1 MDDFAMKRLWLG
13 AACCL
18 LAAAAVAAAAVAKP
32 RTTAANLLDRVE
44 IEDLLVDYYAP
55 LAGHGGSEDMGK
67 WYAPDGVLDINGR
80 VYHGRK
86 GVEQA
91 YKDAAVAAGSAF
103 KGKAHMLMT
112 NPRIE
117 VHGRAATADVI
128 WTGIDSETIKSQ
140 PHFVEQGREHDEL
153 VKAHGDWL
161 IKKRVITSDG
171 GIPDF
176 YAATY
181 KAR

>member
-1 MDDFAMKRLWLG
+1 MDDFAMTRTLG
-13 AACCL
+13 GASIAL
-18 LAAAAVAAAAVAKP
+18 ILAGLAAPALAAP
-32 RTTAANLLDRVE
+32 RTTAANLLDRVQ
-44 IEDLLVDYYAP
+44 IEDLLIDYYAP
-55 LAGHGGSEDMGK
+55 LGGGGEDMTR

-80 VYHGRK
+80 VYQGRK

-103 KGKAHMLMT
+103 KGKFHMLMT

-117 VHGRAATADVI
+117 VHGRTATADLI

-153 VKAHGDWL
+153 VKVGGEWL

>member
-1 MDDFAMKRLWLG
+1 MDDFAMKRARLG
-13 AACCL
+13 ACCL
-18 LAAAAVAAAAVAKP
+18 LALAAAAAPALAKP
-32 RTTAANLLDRVE
+32 RTTAANLLDRVQ

-55 LAGHGGSEDMGK
+55 LAGGGDREDMGK
-67 WYAPDGVLDINGR
+67 WYAEDGVLDINGR

-86 GVEQA
+86 GVAQA
-91 YKDAAVAAGSAF
+91 YKDAGVAAGNAF
-103 KGKAHMLMT
+103 HGKAHMLMT

-117 VHGRAATADVI
+117 VHGRTATADVI
-128 WTGIDSETIKSQ
+128 WTGIDNETIKSQ

-153 VKAHGDWL
+153 VKVGGDWL
-161 IKKRVITSDG
+161 IKRRLITSDG

-181 KAR
+181 KDR